1 MERYYTEKEN
11 RALKGPGTEVFY
23 QTNGPRVVSA
33 RAHIHSSTELLW
45 IERGTYRISLDGRAY
60 DAKAGDLVLLR
71 PFTIHHATTG
81 DEPENAYH
89 VIKIRSSFLQEFSTG
104 EAFGESLAEL
114 TLCRDDSKVLWT
126 AREVEEAGLL
136 PALTDFVAEETPR
149 PFREMGLRIGAG
161 RLLLLLLRDLSAR
174 RPAGE
179 LPTTP
184 PGSILKIYSALLLIN
199 RRYVEDLTE
208 ESCAAEIGFSRCYF
222 SRLFRRVVGVG
233 FKQYLTGTRLRRA
246 EKELLTTDRPV
257 GEIAAAVGFN
267 SVAYFISCFR
277 EKNKVSPTAYRR
289 AARA

>member
-11 RALKGPGTEVFY
+11 RALKGLGTEVFY

-104 EAFGESLAEL
+104 EALGESLAEL
-114 TLCRDDSKVLWT
+114 TLCRDDSKVVWT

-179 LPTTP
+179 LPAAP
-184 PGSILKIYSALLLIN
+184 PGAILKIYSALLLVN
-199 RRYVEDLTE
+199 RRYTEDLTE
-208 ESCAAEIGFSRCYF
+208 ESCASEIGFSRCYF

-233 FKQYLTGTRLRRA
+233 FKQYLTNTRLRRA
-246 EKELLTTDRPV
+246 ERELLTTDRPV

-277 EKNKVSPTAYRR
+277 QKNKVSPTAYRR
-289 AARA
+289 AARV

>member
-11 RALKGPGTEVFY
+11 RAMRGLGIEVFY
-23 QTNGPRVVSA
+23 QTNGPRSVSA

-45 IERGTYRISLDGRAY
+45 IERGSYRISSDGREY
-60 DAKAGDLVLLR
+60 DATAGDLVLLR

-81 DEPENAYH
+81 DDPDNAYH

-114 TLCRDDSKVLWT
+114 TLCRADAKVLWT
-126 AREVEEAGLL
+126 AREVEETGLL
-136 PALTDFVAEETPR
+136 PALSDLAAEETPR

-174 RPAGE
+174 RPADD
-179 LPTTP
+179 LPAAP
-184 PGSILKIYSALLLIN
+184 PESIMKIYSALLLVN
-199 RRYVEDLTE
+199 RRYTEDLTE
-208 ESCAAEIGFSRCYF
+208 ELCASEIGFSRCYF

-246 EKELLTTDRPV
+246 ERELLTTDRSV
-257 GEIAAAVGFN
+257 SEIAAAVGFN
-267 SVAYFISCFR
+267 SIAYFISCFR
-277 EKNKVSPTAYRR
+277 QKNKVSPTAYRR
-289 AARA
+289 SSRA

>member
-11 RALKGPGTEVFY
+11 RALKGLGTEVFY
-23 QTNGPRVVSA
+23 QTNGPHTVSA

-45 IERGTYRISLDGRAY
+45 IERGTYRISSDGREY
-60 DAKAGDLVLLR
+60 DAAAGDLVLLR

-104 EAFGESLAEL
+104 EALGESLAEL
-114 TLCRDDSKVLWT
+114 TLCRSDSKVLWT
-126 AREVEEAGLL
+126 AREVKESGLL

-174 RPAGE
+174 RPEGE
-179 LPTTP
+179 IPATP
-184 PGSILKIYSALLLIN
+184 PGSILKIYSALLLVN
-199 RRYVEDLTE
+199 RRYTEDLTE
-208 ESCAAEIGFSRCYF
+208 ESCASEIGFSRCYF

-233 FKQYLTGTRLRRA
+233 FKQYLTNTRLRRA
-246 EKELLTTDRPV
+246 EKELLTTDRSV
-257 GEIAAAVGFN
+257 SEIAAAVGFN

-277 EKNKVSPTAYRR
+277 RKNKVSPTAYRR

>member
-11 RALKGPGTEVFY
+11 RALKGLGTEVFY

-104 EAFGESLAEL
+104 EALGESLAEL
-114 TLCRDDSKVLWT
+114 TLCRDDSKVVWT

-179 LPTTP
+179 LPTAP
-184 PGSILKIYSALLLIN
+184 PGAILKIYSALLLVN
-199 RRYVEDLTE
+199 RRYTEDLTE
-208 ESCAAEIGFSRCYF
+208 ESCASEIGFSRCYF

-233 FKQYLTGTRLRRA
+233 FKQYLTNTRLRRA
-246 EKELLTTDRPV
+246 ERELLTTDRPV

-277 EKNKVSPTAYRR
+277 QKNKLSPTAYRR
-289 AARA
+289 AAHA

>member
-11 RALKGPGTEVFY
+11 RALKGLGTEVFY
-23 QTNGPRVVSA
+23 QTNGPHTVSA

-45 IERGTYRISLDGRAY
+45 IERGTYRISSDGREY
-60 DAKAGDLVLLR
+60 DAAAGDLILLR

-89 VIKIRSSFLQEFSTG
+89 VIKIRSSFLQELSTG
-104 EAFGESLAEL
+104 EALGESLAEL
-114 TLCRDDSKVLWT
+114 TLCRADSKVLWT
-126 AREVEEAGLL
+126 AREVEESGLL

-174 RPAGE
+174 RPEGE
-179 LPTTP
+179 IPETP
-184 PGSILKIYSALLLIN
+184 PGSILKIYSALLLVN
-199 RRYVEDLTE
+199 RRYTEDLTE
-208 ESCAAEIGFSRCYF
+208 ESCASEIGFSRCYF

>member
-11 RALKGPGTEVFY
+11 RALKGLGTEVFY
-23 QTNGPRVVSA
+23 QTNGPHTVSA

-45 IERGTYRISLDGRAY
+45 IERGTYRISSDGREY
-60 DAKAGDLVLLR
+60 DAAAGDLVLLR

-104 EAFGESLAEL
+104 EALGESLAEL
-114 TLCRDDSKVLWT
+114 TLCRSDSKVLWT
-126 AREVEEAGLL
+126 AREVEESGLL

-174 RPAGE
+174 RPEGE
-179 LPTTP
+179 IPATP
-184 PGSILKIYSALLLIN
+184 PGSILKIYTALLLVN
-199 RRYVEDLTE
+199 RRYTEDLTE
-208 ESCAAEIGFSRCYF
+208 ESCASEIGFSRCYF

-233 FKQYLTGTRLRRA
+233 FKQYLTNTRLRRA
-246 EKELLTTDRPV
+246 EKELLTTDRSV
-257 GEIAAAVGFN
+257 SEIAAAVGFN

-277 EKNKVSPTAYRR
+277 QKNKVSPTAYRR
-289 AARA
+289 DARA

>member
-179 LPTTP
+179 LPTAP
-184 PGSILKIYSALLLIN
+184 PGAILKIYSALLGYCYSFGKDIL
-199 RRYVEDLTE
+199 
-208 ESCAAEIGFSRCYF
+208 EISF
-222 SRLFRRVVGVG
+222 
-233 FKQYLTGTRLRRA
+233 A
-246 EKELLTTDRPV
+246 
-257 GEIAAAVGFN
+257 
-267 SVAYFISCFR
+267 
-277 EKNKVSPTAYRR
+277 
-289 AARA
+289 

>member
-11 RALKGPGTEVFY
+11 RALKGLGTEVFY

-104 EAFGESLAEL
+104 EALGESLAEL
-114 TLCRDDSKVLWT
+114 TLCRDDSKVVWT

-179 LPTTP
+179 LPTAP
-184 PGSILKIYSALLLIN
+184 PGAILKIYSALLLVN
-199 RRYVEDLTE
+199 RRYTEDLTE
-208 ESCAAEIGFSRCYF
+208 ESCASEIGFSRCYF

-233 FKQYLTGTRLRRA
+233 FKQYLTNTRLRRA
-246 EKELLTTDRPV
+246 ERELLTTDRPV

-277 EKNKVSPTAYRR
+277 QKNKVSPTAFRR
-289 AARA
+289 AAHA

>member
-11 RALKGPGTEVFY
+11 RALKGLGTEIFY
-23 QTNGPRVVSA
+23 QTNGPHTVSA

-45 IERGTYRISLDGRAY
+45 IERGTYRISSDGREY
-60 DAKAGDLVLLR
+60 DAAAGDLVLLR

-104 EAFGESLAEL
+104 EALGESLAEL
-114 TLCRDDSKVLWT
+114 TLCRSDSKVLWT
-126 AREVEEAGLL
+126 AREVKESGLL

-174 RPAGE
+174 RPEGE
-179 LPTTP
+179 IPATP
-184 PGSILKIYSALLLIN
+184 PGSILKIYSALLLVN
-199 RRYVEDLTE
+199 RRYTEDLTE
-208 ESCAAEIGFSRCYF
+208 ESCASEIGFSRCYF

-233 FKQYLTGTRLRRA
+233 FKQYLTNTRLRRA
-246 EKELLTTDRPV
+246 EKELLTTDRSV
-257 GEIAAAVGFN
+257 SEIAAAVGFN

-277 EKNKVSPTAYRR
+277 QKNKVSPTAYRR

>member
-45 IERGTYRISLDGRAY
+45 IERGSYRISSDGREY
-60 DAKAGDLVLLR
+60 DAKAGDLILLR

-104 EAFGESLAEL
+104 EALGESLAEL
-114 TLCRDDSKVLWT
+114 TLCRADSKVLWT
-126 AREVEEAGLL
+126 AREVEESGLL

-174 RPAGE
+174 RPEGE
-179 LPTTP
+179 IPATP
-184 PGSILKIYSALLLIN
+184 PGSILKIYSALLLVN
-199 RRYVEDLTE
+199 RRYTEDLTE
-208 ESCAAEIGFSRCYF
+208 ESCASEIGFSRCYF

-246 EKELLTTDRPV
+246 ERELLTTDRPV

-277 EKNKVSPTAYRR
+277 RKNKVSPTAYRR
-289 AARA
+289 AAHA

>member
-11 RALKGPGTEVFY
+11 RALKGLGTEVFY
-23 QTNGPRVVSA
+23 QTNGPHTVSA

-45 IERGTYRISLDGRAY
+45 IERGTYRISSDGREY
-60 DAKAGDLVLLR
+60 DAEAGDLVLLR

-104 EAFGESLAEL
+104 EALGESLAEL
-114 TLCRDDSKVLWT
+114 TLCRSDSKVLWT
-126 AREVEEAGLL
+126 AREVEESGLL
-136 PALTDFVAEETPR
+136 QALTDFVAEETPR

-174 RPAGE
+174 RPEGE
-179 LPTTP
+179 IPATP
-184 PGSILKIYSALLLIN
+184 PGSILKIYSALLLVN
-199 RRYVEDLTE
+199 RRYTEDLTE
-208 ESCAAEIGFSRCYF
+208 ESCASEIGFSRCYF

-233 FKQYLTGTRLRRA
+233 FKQYLTNTRLRRA
-246 EKELLTTDRPV
+246 EKELLTTDRSV
-257 GEIAAAVGFN
+257 SEIAAAVGFN

-277 EKNKVSPTAYRR
+277 QKNKVSPTAYRR

>member
-11 RALKGPGTEVFY
+11 RALKGLGTEVFY

-104 EAFGESLAEL
+104 EALGESLAEL
-114 TLCRDDSKVLWT
+114 TLCRDDSKVVWT

-179 LPTTP
+179 LPTAP
-184 PGSILKIYSALLLIN
+184 PGAILKIYSALLLVN
-199 RRYVEDLTE
+199 RRYTEDLTE
-208 ESCAAEIGFSRCYF
+208 ESCASEIGFSRCYF
-222 SRLFRRVVGVG
+222 SRLVRRVVGVG
-233 FKQYLTGTRLRRA
+233 FKQYLTNTRLRRA
-246 EKELLTTDRPV
+246 ERELLTTDRPV

-277 EKNKVSPTAYRR
+277 QKNKLSPTAYRR
-289 AARA
+289 AAHA

>member
-11 RALKGPGTEVFY
+11 RALKGLGTEIFY
-23 QTNGPRVVSA
+23 QTNGPHTVSA

-45 IERGTYRISLDGRAY
+45 IERGTYRISSDGREY
-60 DAKAGDLVLLR
+60 DAAAGDLVLLR

-104 EAFGESLAEL
+104 EALGESLAEL
-114 TLCRDDSKVLWT
+114 TLCRSDSKVLWT
-126 AREVEEAGLL
+126 AREVEESGLL
-136 PALTDFVAEETPR
+136 QALCDFVAEETPR

-174 RPAGE
+174 RPEGE
-179 LPTTP
+179 IPATP
-184 PGSILKIYSALLLIN
+184 PGSILKIYSALLLVN
-199 RRYVEDLTE
+199 RRYTEDLTE
-208 ESCAAEIGFSRCYF
+208 ESCASEIGFSRCYF

-233 FKQYLTGTRLRRA
+233 FKQYLTNTRLRRA
-246 EKELLTTDRPV
+246 EKELLTTDRSV
-257 GEIAAAVGFN
+257 SEIAAAVGFN

-277 EKNKVSPTAYRR
+277 QKNKVSPTAYRR
-289 AARA
+289 AART